1 MANGD
6 GSRVDN
12 LDDLPGEREININFD
27 TSKGPPT
34 VYVGDVP
41 GYQAGATGTAAS
53 LTPFYE
59 DLYRAQQEG
68 FARVLQ
74 DQRLYD
80 DLSLAYNIYN
90 NKKIGSFVSPD
101 DLQRFYDDAMLDASR
116 RPKSDRVTGI
126 GLIYDRLPSP
136 EIIQQMIADQGGRGG
151 AYRGPVAQYTEMAE
165 SDVRATANE
174 VAIELLG
181 RPLDQDEFNRV
192 LRKTR
197 KAEQAQPTVTTRSTG
212 KTVTQQ
218 GLTAQGRD
226 DILREVISKNP
237 EYEQFQVETT
247 VLDAMLNFVNK
258 KRQVSGG

>member
-1 MANGD
+1 MANGN
-6 GSRVDN
+6 GSRVEN
-12 LDDLPGEREININFD
+12 LDDLAGERDININFD

-41 GYQAGATGTAAS
+41 GYQAGAVGAAAS

-59 DLYRAQQEG
+59 NLYRAQQEG

-74 DQRLYD
+74 DQQLYD

-90 NKKIGSFVSPD
+90 NKKIGSFVAPD
-101 DLQRFYDDAMLDASR
+101 DLQRFYDDAMYDASK
-116 RPKSDRVTGI
+116 RPRSDKVTGI

-136 EIIQQMIADQGGRGG
+136 EVIQQMITEQGRGG
-151 AYRGPVAQYTEMAE
+151 AYKGPVSTYTEMAE
-165 SDVRATANE
+165 SDVRATAND

-181 RPLDQDEFNRV
+181 RPLDQDEFDRV

-212 KTVTQQ
+212 KTMTRQ

-237 EYEQFQVETT
+237 DYEQFQVETT

-258 KRQVSGG
+258 KRQISDG